1 MARRVR
7 AMAMTIK
14 AQPFVPD
21 IDTIMAVDIAFGHCT
36 KCGDKVAG
44 HAVYV
49 FTDYEHPPKLVC
61 SYCELDTYFKKLED
75 IMKGVR

>member
-1 MARRVR
+1 VC
-7 AMAMTIK
+7 
-14 AQPFVPD
+14 
-21 IDTIMAVDIAFGHCT
+21 H
-36 KCGDKVAG
+36 KCCNNVVG

-49 FTDYEHPPKLVC
+49 YESYDKPPKLVC